1 MKTKI
6 IYILTNNNKFC
17 FLGAQRDSTLDACAS
32 TIAEGKTLLDELKS
46 SSTNPQNT
54 VSHHHDCAILISQNF
69 C

>member
-54 VSHHHDCAILISQNF
+54 VSHHDCAILISQKF